1 MRLSKIKLA
10 GFKSF
15 VDPTT
20 VYLVSNLVGIVGP
33 NGSGKSNI
41 IDAVRWVMGES
52 SAKHLRGGSMSD
64 VIFSGSSARKPVGQ
78 ASIEL
83 FFDNTVGKKLGGEYA
98 KYDEIAVK
106 RLVTR
111 DGQSVY
117 FLNGAKCR
125 RRDIT
130 DIFLGTGLGPRSY
143 AIIEQGM
150 IGRLIEAKPEEL
162 RVTLEEA
169 AGISKYK
176 ERRRETETRMRHT
189 NENLLRIND
198 LREEMDKQ
206 IEKLQRQAKT
216 AEKYTNYKQEE
227 RKLKGELLALQWK
240 NIDLEAREKDL
251 AVSQQE
257 TKLEAE
263 IASQRSSEAGIE
275 KHREDHIE
283 KTEVFNE
290 VQAKFY
296 QIGADIASKE
306 QNIQHV
312 KSRRSQLDQDLA
324 QVEKDIQ
331 EANVHQ
337 SADQSRLAQLRERLE
352 ELAPKLEEAEERAE
366 ISGENLEESE
376 VILNEWQGEWDN
388 FTQSAGEPAK
398 TAEVERTKIT
408 HLEEQS
414 RQFENRHTRMQ
425 EELVTLDVTELNEE
439 IEQLDERLQQMQAV
453 VDDIHEN
460 RQLCQNNIAEI
471 RQQNHEIA
479 EQIAVKRNEMQKMTG
494 RISSLEA
501 LQEAA
506 LGKNDSQISKWLTER
521 RLSDAPRLA
530 QGIQVEDGW
539 EKAIETVLGFHL
551 EAICVENFTEI
562 TQHLSELSDENLA
575 FLNTSVSSITAN
587 TSSELQSLSGKVSA
601 EWSIE
606 SLLAGVYCA
615 ENEQQALSSCS
626 LLKANESIITKTG
639 LWFGPNWLKVNNAK
653 DDRAGVLQREKDLK
667 VLCESLEIINQQ
679 IEELLETQE
688 LSKQQMQEL
697 EAQSEEFQQQLRNE
711 ERQLSE
717 IKAQHR
723 AKQARADHN
732 NKRRENI
739 QAEFEELKN
748 QIEKNQEN
756 IQQARGRLEIALDEM
771 AINEE
776 TRESLLSRRDEVRN
790 AVNEAR
796 FTANEDAKQKQTLQ
810 LELQS
815 AQSSLSA
822 TEQNLGRVDQQIKTL
837 LDRREQLNNILNE
850 NEDPLSGLE
859 EELET
864 LLGQR
869 IEIENQLSDARR
881 VMEAIDAEMREL
893 SGRRMQTEQA
903 VEKARETL
911 EQSRMAGQT
920 LKVRRQTI
928 QEQLVEAGYEL
939 KLIFETLPD
948 ECRIEEWEKN
958 LVDLAQKIQR
968 LGAINLAAIEEYQ
981 EQSERKT
988 HLDSQYDDLIEALET
1003 LESAIRKIDKE
1014 TRIRFKET
1022 FDKVNEGLKQKFPK
1036 LFGGGQAY
1044 LEMTGEDLLDTGVAI
1059 LARPPGKRVTNIH
1072 LLSGG
1077 EKALTAVALVFS
1089 IFELNP
1095 APFCMLDEVD
1105 APLDEANVGR
1115 FSNLVK
1121 EMSEQVQFIFIS
1133 HNKATM
1139 EIATNLNGVTM
1150 HEPGVSRIVSVDVQ
1164 EAAELAAI

>member
-20 VYLVSNLVGIVGP
+20 IHLVSNLVGIVGP
-33 NGSGKSNI
+33 NGSGKSNT

-52 SAKHLRGGSMSD
+52 SAKHLRGGAMSD

-78 ASIEL
+78 ASVEL

-98 KYDEIAVK
+98 GYDEIAVK

-111 DGQSVY
+111 DGQSNY

-189 NENLLRIND
+189 HENLLRIND

-206 IEKLQRQAKT
+206 LEKLQRQAKT

-227 RKLKGELLALQWK
+227 RKLKGELLALQWR
-240 NIDLEAREKDL
+240 NIDQESKEKDF

-257 TKLEAE
+257 TKLESE
-263 IASQRSSEAGIE
+263 IASQRSFEAGIE

-290 VQAKFY
+290 VQANFY
-296 QIGADIASKE
+296 QVGADIASKE

-312 KSRRSQLDQDLA
+312 KSRRGQLGQDLA
-324 QVEKDIQ
+324 QIEKDIQ
-331 EANVHQ
+331 EANIHQ
-337 SADQSRLAQLRERLE
+337 STDQSRMTELREKIESFEPRLE
-352 ELAPKLEEAEERAE
+352 ESEERAEMSSQNLEEAEERLSE
-366 ISGENLEESE
+366 WQSQWDEFTQNSGEPSRN
-376 VILNEWQGEWDN
+376 
-388 FTQSAGEPAK
+388 
-398 TAEVERTKIT
+398 AEVERTKIA

-414 RQFENRHTRMQ
+414 RQLENRHTRIQ
-425 EELVTLDVTELNEE
+425 EEIVTLDVSELNDE
-439 IEQLDERLQQMQAV
+439 IAELEERLDQMQEI
-453 VDDIHEN
+453 VDEVSEN
-460 RQLCQNNIAEI
+460 RQQCQANITEVRQNNYEI
-471 RQQNHEIA
+471 G
-479 EQIAVKRNEMQKMTG
+479 EQIASKRNEMQKMTG

-506 LGKNDSQISKWLTER
+506 LGKNDSQIAQWLNER
-521 RLSDAPRLA
+521 RLSNAPRLA
-530 QGIQVEDGW
+530 QGLQVDDGW

-551 EAICVENFTEI
+551 EAVCIDDFSEI
-562 TQHLSELSDENLA
+562 TSHLVELSEDNLA
-575 FLNTSVSSITAN
+575 FLKNSSGEIEGQSNAELKPLLSKVTSRWNI
-587 TSSELQSLSGKVSA
+587 GP
-601 EWSIE
+601 
-606 SLLAGVYCA
+606 LLHGVYCVDD
-615 ENEQQALSSCS
+615 EQAAHSLSAS
-626 LLKANESIITKTG
+626 LKSHESIMTQSGI
-639 LWFGPNWLKVNNAK
+639 WFGPNWLKVNNAK
-653 DDRAGVLQREKDLK
+653 DDRSGVLQREKDLK
-667 VLCESLEIINQQ
+667 SLYETLEITNEAIDA
-679 IEELLETQE
+679 LLETQE
-688 LSKQQMQEL
+688 QAKQQLQEL
-697 EAQSEEFQQQLRNE
+697 EAKSEEFQQQLRNE

-723 AKQARADHN
+723 AKQTRADHN
-732 NKRRENI
+732 NKRRESI
-739 QAEFEELKN
+739 ESEFGELKS
-748 QIEKNQEN
+748 QIEQNQEN
-756 IQQARGRLEIALDEM
+756 IQEARGRLEIAVDEM
-771 AINEE
+771 ANVEE
-776 TRESLLSRRDEVRN
+776 QRETLLSQRDEVRN
-790 AVNEAR
+790 TVNEAR
-796 FTANEDAKQKQTLQ
+796 FTANNDLKEQQTLE

-815 AQSSLSA
+815 AKSSLSA
-822 TEQNLGRVDQQIKTL
+822 TEQNLGRVHAQIKTL
-837 LDRREQLNNILNE
+837 LDRRDQLHEVLNE
-850 NEDPLSGLE
+850 NEDPLTDLE

-864 LLGQR
+864 LLAQR
-869 IEIENQLSDARR
+869 IEIENRLNDARR
-881 VMEAIDAEMREL
+881 EMEAIDAEMREL
-893 SGRRMQTEQA
+893 SGKRMQSEQG
-903 VEKARETL
+903 VQNARENL
-911 EQSRMAGQT
+911 ERSRMAAQT

-928 QEQLVEAGYEL
+928 QEQLVESGYEL

-948 ECRIEEWEKN
+948 ECHIEEWEKN
-958 LVDLAQKIQR
+958 LAELSQKIQR
-968 LGAINLAAIEEYQ
+968 LGAINLAAIEEYK

-1014 TRIRFKET
+1014 TRAKFKDT
-1022 FDKVNEGLKQKFPK
+1022 FDQVNEGLKQKFPK

-1044 LEMTGEDLLDTGVAI
+1044 LELTGEDLLDTGVSI
-1059 LARPPGKRVTNIH
+1059 LARPPGKRVSNIH

-1121 EMSEQVQFIFIS
+1121 DMSDQVQFIFIS

-1150 HEPGVSRIVSVDVQ
+1150 HEPGVSRIVTVDVQ
-1164 EAAELAAI
+1164 EAAELAAM